1 VLGLPGFQGGLLRQ
15 LQRLQSGWR
24 PTMITLKPTCQDTL
38 PVLDQHPPRRPALI
52 EGAVDTDD
60 LAHRPLTRIGVGP
73 IREPHPQPVAEML
86 FQGSVVC
93 LRCGHRSFEQHPSV
107 DGQPTAAE
115 GLDLVDNRHMSV

>member
-1 VLGLPGFQGGLLRQ
+1 
-15 LQRLQSGWR
+15 
-24 PTMITLKPTCQDTL
+24 MITLKPTCQDTL

-86 FQGSVVC
+86 FQAVLYVSDAATVA
-93 LRCGHRSFEQHPSV
+93 LNSTRPSMDSQRPPKV
-107 DGQPTAAE
+107 WTLLTTAT
-115 GLDLVDNRHMSV
+115 